1 MDQNFRHEWAPCHFK
16 QLVYFYVDR
25 LSGLGLRPTGFD
37 PTRRVQRSGLKKPRQ
52 LVYSEKFTNHGETA
66 WPVDHTPME

>member
-16 QLVYFYVDR
+16 QLVYFYV
-25 LSGLGLRPTGFD
+25 
-37 PTRRVQRSGLKKPRQ
+37 
-52 LVYSEKFTNHGETA
+52 YSEKFTNHGETA